1 MSNSDGPVNDDA
13 CRIRREIEAL
23 KNEKSEIDRKISD
36 LEALL
41 RGLKS
46 ENEAVGDIDSNG
58 FGHGLSPD
66 LIYRHSRHLMLPSFG
81 VQGQSKLSKSSV
93 LVVGAG
99 GLGSPALLY
108 LAACGVGRIGI
119 VDHDVVEL
127 NNLHQQDK
135 LTAKEIST
143 WLSVTNQEENIARG
157 LKIPTFHNLK
167 LRGFLYRGWP
177 CCLGNPSST
186 HQSSSQMATKEVE
199 PLSPKINV
207 FVEGHSAAVS
217 MIKEIQVLD
226 PEAVAMCSPKVES
239 AAAACLKINSTVQ
252 ITKHQEAL
260 RTTNALEIVSK
271 YDIVIDATDNA
282 PSRYLI
288 NDCCV
293 VLGKPLVSGA
303 AIGMEG
309 QLTVYNYKEG
319 PCCRCL
325 FPTPP
330 PTTACQRCS
339 DSGVLGVVPGIIGCL
354 QALEAIKIASS
365 VGEPLSGRM
374 LLLDSL
380 STKIRIVS
388 DCQLLCLFWRFAK
401 CCYGRGIGEGFRLE
415 VKIRG
420 RSAHCEVC
428 GGKSVFTPQQF
439 KDIDYEKF
447 TMTPLSVAPV
457 KLNLLTPDF
466 RITANEYKER
476 IVQEEAH
483 VLVDVRPEHHF
494 TIVSLPNALNIP
506 LSTMEQR
513 VGEISSALK
522 EKELNNSDSG
532 VESGFLRISFK
543 FTCSPPDVHQP
554 IMVEAIESLIVPPVA
569 IFLRSSPVVCD
580 KLTFS
585 DPSAY
590 KSTEEGCDNEMI
602 CSPASL
608 FSIECE
614 ENEIPILA
622 TAIGEGGEDAEE
634 ISELELFITAAD
646 FIGKFYKQL
655 KMQREESWNSLQDFS
670 IKA

>member
-46 ENEAVGDIDSNG
+46 ENEASPSHASFLRRPRTVEALQVFRFGCRRRRFG
-58 FGHGLSPD
+58 FS
-66 LIYRHSRHLMLPSFG
+66 
-81 VQGQSKLSKSSV
+81 
-93 LVVGAG
+93 
-99 GLGSPALLY
+99 ALLY

-127 NNLHQQDK
+127 NNLHRQVIH
-135 LTAKEIST
+135 T
-143 WLSVTNQEENIARG
+143 EEYIGR
-157 LKIPTFHNLK
+157 
-167 LRGFLYRGWP
+167 
-177 CCLGNPSST
+177 
-186 HQSSSQMATKEVE
+186 
-199 PLSPKINV
+199 
-207 FVEGHSAAVS
+207 
-217 MIKEIQVLD
+217 
-226 PEAVAMCSPKVES
+226 PKVES

-319 PCCRCL
+319 PCYRCL

-380 STKIRIVS
+380 STKIRIV
-388 DCQLLCLFWRFAK
+388 
-401 CCYGRGIGEGFRLE
+401 
-415 VKIRG
+415 KIRG

-447 TMTPLSVAPV
+447 TMTPLSVDPV

-513 VGEISSALK
+513 VERYL
-522 EKELNNSDSG
+522 
-532 VESGFLRISFK
+532 
-543 FTCSPPDVHQP
+543 QP
-554 IMVEAIESLIVPPVA
+554 
-569 IFLRSSPVVCD
+569 
-580 KLTFS
+580 
-585 DPSAY
+585 
-590 KSTEEGCDNEMI
+590 
-602 CSPASL
+602 
-608 FSIECE
+608 
-614 ENEIPILA
+614 
-622 TAIGEGGEDAEE
+622 
-634 ISELELFITAAD
+634 
-646 FIGKFYKQL
+646 
-655 KMQREESWNSLQDFS
+655 
-670 IKA
+670 

>member
-127 NNLHQQDK
+127 NNLHRQDK

-157 LKIPTFHNLK
+157 LYPHYVTRVQPTSPRL
-167 LRGFLYRGWP
+167 P
-177 CCLGNPSST
+177 
-186 HQSSSQMATKEVE
+186 MATKEVV
-199 PLSPKINV
+199 PLSPKIKV

-226 PEAVAMCSPKVES
+226 PEAVIHTEEYIGRPKVES

-260 RTTNALEIVSK
+260 STTNALEIVSK

-319 PCCRCL
+319 PCYRCL

-380 STKIRIVS
+380 STKIRIV
-388 DCQLLCLFWRFAK
+388 
-401 CCYGRGIGEGFRLE
+401 
-415 VKIRG
+415 KIRG

-447 TMTPLSVAPV
+447 TMTPLSVDPV

-522 EKELNNSDSG
+522 EKELNNSDSAARDIIG
-532 VESGFLRISFK
+532 G
-543 FTCSPPDVHQP
+543 
-554 IMVEAIESLIVPPVA
+554 IESWAREV
-569 IFLRSSPVVCD
+569 
-580 KLTFS
+580 
-585 DPSAY
+585 DP
-590 KSTEEGCDNEMI
+590 
-602 CSPASL
+602 
-608 FSIECE
+608 
-614 ENEIPILA
+614 
-622 TAIGEGGEDAEE
+622 
-634 ISELELFITAAD
+634 
-646 FIGKFYKQL
+646 KFPTY
-655 KMQREESWNSLQDFS
+655 
-670 IKA
+670 

>member
-23 KNEKSEIDRKISD
+23 KNEKIEIDRKISD

-46 ENEAVGDIDSNG
+46 ENEAAGDTDSNG

-81 VQGQSKLSKSSV
+81 IQGQSKLSKSSV

-127 NNLHQQDK
+127 NNLHRQDK

-157 LKIPTFHNLK
+157 LYPHYATRVQPTSPRL
-167 LRGFLYRGWP
+167 P
-177 CCLGNPSST
+177 
-186 HQSSSQMATKEVE
+186 MATKEVE

-226 PEAVAMCSPKVES
+226 PDAVIHTEEYIGRPKVES

-319 PCCRCL
+319 PCYRCL

-532 VESGFLRISFK
+532 VESGFLRIFFK
-543 FTCSPPDVHQP
+543 STCSPPDVHQP